1 MPRVKSKKKKQA
13 PVVLDVNLM
22 PKDPFF
28 ETAIGRSLKWTVSVG
43 RYIVIFTQLV
53 VILSFLTRF
62 FLDRQVTDLNVT
74 INQQKNAI
82 EAYSELEKNFLF
94 VQAQITDVKQLQQ
107 EINLIEV
114 FPLLN
119 ETIPDNVIL
128 DELTIRQNEVTF
140 TGIALSQTSLN
151 VLVNNVKLSPHFTD
165 VSMDKIESRG
175 ENLPGLVF
183 DMKAKVVKSAETVE
197 EIIEQ

>member
-1 MPRVKSKKKKQA
+1 MPSIKSKQKKQT
-13 PVVLDVNLM
+13 PVALDVNLM

-28 ETAIGRSLKWTVSVG
+28 ETTIGRSLKWTVNVG

-82 EAYSELEKNFLF
+82 EAYRDLEKDFLF
-94 VQAQITDVKQLQQ
+94 VQAQITDIKQLQQ
-107 EINLIEV
+107 ESNLIEI
-114 FPLLN
+114 FPILN

-128 DELTIRQNEVTF
+128 DELTIRQNEVSF
-140 TGIALSQTSLN
+140 TGIALSQAALN
-151 VLVNNVKLSPHFTD
+151 VLVNNVKLSPYFTD
-165 VSMDKIESRG
+165 IAMDKIESRG
-175 ENLPGLVF
+175 ENLPGLAF
-183 DMKAKVVKSAETVE
+183 DMRAKVVKTTEASE
-197 EIIEQ
+197 

>member
-1 MPRVKSKKKKQA
+1 MPRVKSKKKKQT

-53 VILSFLTRF
+53 VILSFFARF
-62 FLDRQVTDLNVT
+62 VLDRQVTDLNVT
-74 INQQKNAI
+74 IDQQKNAI
-82 EAYSELEKNFLF
+82 EAYSDLEKNFLF
-94 VQAQITDVKQLQQ
+94 VQAQITDIKQLQQ
-107 EINLIEV
+107 ESNLIEV

-128 DELTIRQNEVTF
+128 DTLTIKQNEVIF
-140 TGIALSQTSLN
+140 TGIALSQTSLY
-151 VLVNNVKLSPHFTD
+151 VLVNNVKLSPYFTD
-165 VSMDKIESRG
+165 VSMDLIESRG
-175 ENLPGLVF
+175 ENMPGLAF
-183 DMKAKVVKSAETVE
+183 DMRAKVVKTAETTE
-197 EIIEQ
+197 EVIE